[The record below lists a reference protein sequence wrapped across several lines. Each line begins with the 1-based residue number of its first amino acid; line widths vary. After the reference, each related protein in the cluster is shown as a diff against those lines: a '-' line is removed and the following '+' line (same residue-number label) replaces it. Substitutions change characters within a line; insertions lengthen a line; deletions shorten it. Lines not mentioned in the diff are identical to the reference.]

1 MEEEKKEVAPLI
13 EDAFPNYNDVD
24 AQQPPEVV
32 MDQVMQPVIQQPAPD
47 AEVNDQNY
55 QLLIAPENQPMQN
68 MEAQYD
74 NNVEP
79 EQPIIDDQAV
89 SDAESESLWNVEDDE
104 YDDAPETGDT
114 RPPKQSEVE
123 KKTRFSLSRS
133 LFRHAKAD
141 PK

>member
-1 MEEEKKEVAPLI
+1 
-13 EDAFPNYNDVD
+13 
-24 AQQPPEVV
+24 
-32 MDQVMQPVIQQPAPD
+32 MQPVIQQPAPD

-55 QLLIAPENQPMQN
+55 QLLIVPENQPLQN
-68 MEAQYD
+68 MENEYD
-74 NNVEP
+74 INVEP
-79 EQPIIDDQAV
+79 EEPIIDDQAD

-104 YDDAPETGDT
+104 YDAPETGDT

-123 KKTRFSLSRS
+123 NKTRFSLSRS